1 MVEAMLALTPHP
13 FGPDYRVLVETLA
26 RYQSKRALVV
36 VLTDFVE
43 GSASRELEAWLA
55 VLARRHCVMLVA
67 LRDRLL
73 AELDQPEPGIT
84 RGRGYRRPAPPG
96 AGAGG
101 GRRSGAVPALAAAGP
116 DPGSP
121 R

>member
-26 RYQSKRALVV
+26 RYQSKRALVA

-43 GSASRELEAWLA
+43 DSASRELEAWLA
-55 VLARRHCVMLVA
+55 VLARRHCLMLVA

-73 AELDQPEPGIT
+73 AELDHPDPGLT
-84 RGRGYRRPAPPG
+84 RGRVYRRAPWPEPPC
-96 AGAGG
+96 AHQSA
-101 GRRSGAVPALAAAGP
+101 S
-116 DPGSP
+116 SP
-121 R
+121 TR